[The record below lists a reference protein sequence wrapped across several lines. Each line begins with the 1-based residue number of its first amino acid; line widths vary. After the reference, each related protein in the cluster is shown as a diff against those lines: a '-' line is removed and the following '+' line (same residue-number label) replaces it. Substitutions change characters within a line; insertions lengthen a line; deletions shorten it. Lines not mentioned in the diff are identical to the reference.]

1 MQSAVPER
9 LVVRVRPRGFLKR
22 YIYITDDTFM
32 FQMIQKWSRY
42 RILEQ
47 FFDYPKKPYFI
58 RELSRKCKLAQTA
71 IRIHL
76 RALQEE
82 GLITKDN
89 SGIYASFKAARNS
102 PLFKLLK
109 TQDVVVRAHQSGLIQ
124 LLGKRL
130 YPGCVVLFGS
140 ASRGE
145 DTEESDIDLFVQA
158 SQTSLD
164 LHKFEKTLNRRIHIL
179 YEPQLKELAPE
190 LLNNIANG
198 IVLDGY
204 LKVV

>member
-1 MQSAVPER
+1 
-9 LVVRVRPRGFLKR
+9 
-22 YIYITDDTFM
+22 M

-42 RILEQ
+42 RLLEQ
-47 FFDYPKKPYFI
+47 FFDLPRKPYFI
-58 RELSRKCKLAQTA
+58 RELSRKCRLAQTA

-82 GLITKDN
+82 ELIIKDK
-89 SGIYASFKAARNS
+89 SSIYASYKALRDS
-102 PLFKLLK
+102 SLFKLLK
-109 TQDVVVRAHQSGLIQ
+109 TQNIVMRIYQCGLIQ
-124 LLGKRL
+124 FLEKRL
-130 YPGCVVLFGS
+130 YPGCIVLFGS

-145 DTEESDIDLFVQA
+145 DTEESDIDLFVQS

-164 LHKFEKTLNRRIHIL
+164 LHKFERELNRGINIL
-179 YEPQLKELAPE
+179 YEPQLKELSPE

-198 IVLDGY
+198 IVVYGY